1 VPQSQL
7 DTGAC
12 YPDLNKIRD
21 VSVNIATDVAL
32 GQWARGTATKKAT
45 HADRNDL
52 VKQIRNSMYHAK
64 AKYQAVMKQYVVND
78 NDDAPPPAKVLKP
91 ATKVGS
97 ATPAEKDTGG
107 EGKGNMFSRVLAKWG
122 AMAEQES
129 E

>member
-1 VPQSQL
+1 MPQSQL

-52 VKQIRNSMYHAK
+52 
-64 AKYQAVMKQYVVND
+64 MKLSVQSS
-78 NDDAPPPAKVLKP
+78 P
-91 ATKVGS
+91 
-97 ATPAEKDTGG
+97 
-107 EGKGNMFSRVLAKWG
+107 
-122 AMAEQES
+122 
-129 E
+129 